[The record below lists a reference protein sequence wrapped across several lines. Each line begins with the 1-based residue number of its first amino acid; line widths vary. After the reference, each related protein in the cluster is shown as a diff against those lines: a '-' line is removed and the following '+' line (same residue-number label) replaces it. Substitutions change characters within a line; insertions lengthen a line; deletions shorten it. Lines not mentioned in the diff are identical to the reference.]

1 MSDSSKLA
9 ENKLI
14 LLFLLQKID
23 LSLSNNEICQFALER
38 NIMDYFN
45 VQQYLSELA
54 EANFLEEFSDNGTT
68 RYHITP
74 EGSEALEFFQN
85 RIPEWMRNAA
95 NEYILNN
102 RQRIKNEY
110 ETSANI
116 FPEINEKLDEA
127 TMELFAA
134 TEEEKT
140 VEKMI
145 SEAKNADGFFK
156 LMRKPMKIQNRQKFR
171 KKLLENEENLIDF
184 IKEKTLRN
192 AQDIFI
198 ENALYFFL
206 HAKTDCCDWI
216 LTEYK
221 NVRSAYMQSMLCLAL
236 GVRGDIAVVPFLQK
250 EAMRFMTED
259 FNEDGFL
266 EQGPLYGLHELVL
279 RLEK

>member
-110 ETSANI
+110 ETSTNI
-116 FPEINEKLDEA
+116 FPEINGEYLVKCAVCGIDGQQI
-127 TMELFAA
+127 MEVDVVVP
-134 TEEEKT
+134 TKH
-140 VEKMI
+140 
-145 SEAKNADGFFK
+145 
-156 LMRKPMKIQNRQKFR
+156 Q
-171 KKLLENEENLIDF
+171 
-184 IKEKTLRN
+184 
-192 AQDIFI
+192 AQII
-198 ENALYFFL
+198 CTNW
-206 HAKTDCCDWI
+206 K
-216 LTEYK
+216 K
-221 NVRSAYMQSMLCLAL
+221 NVSS
-236 GVRGDIAVVPFLQK
+236 I
-250 EAMRFMTED
+250 
-259 FNEDGFL
+259 
-266 EQGPLYGLHELVL
+266 YGTIFASLIKDE
-279 RLEK
+279 